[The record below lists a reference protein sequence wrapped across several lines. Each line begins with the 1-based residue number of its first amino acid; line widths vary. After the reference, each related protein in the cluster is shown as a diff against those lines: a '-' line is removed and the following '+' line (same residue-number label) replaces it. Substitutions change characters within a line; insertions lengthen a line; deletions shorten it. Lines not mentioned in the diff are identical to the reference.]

1 MTTVSSHV
9 HHLVR
14 YAPLD
19 GLSFTQVAL
28 CGALVE
34 SSGIGGI
41 LADYEAMWPTR
52 YTCRRCREAM
62 AAPKRKGVAR
72 RTKAVEQ
79 EQVSA

>member
-52 YTCRRCREAM
+52 YTCRRCREAL
-62 AAPKRKGVAR
+62 AAPKRKPAI
-72 RTKAVEQ
+72 KKKAAAAVE
-79 EQVSA
+79 VSA